1 MTPGIQ
7 AASRP
12 TAAGRSRPFENRV
25 VVITGASAGVG
36 RATAQT
42 LASLGANLALLA
54 RDSDALEATRV
65 EIESTGGR
73 ARAYPVDV
81 ADSEAV
87 LRTAR
92 QVEADFGGIDVWI
105 NNAMVTVFGGFD
117 QVTPEEFRRVT
128 EVTYLGTVH
137 GTRAALNAMRARD
150 RGVIVQVGSGLA
162 YRGIPLQSAYCGA
175 KHAVRGFTD
184 ALRTELLQQRS
195 GIRLTAV
202 HLPAINTPQF
212 DWARTHRDAAPRPVA
227 PVYSPLAAAR
237 AIAHA
242 ALHPAREY
250 WLGGMT
256 PLMILGD
263 AVAPGAVDRLLAR
276 TAVQGQDS
284 GTPVAAERRD
294 NLFAPVGALAR
305 MEGRFSG
312 EVTRAPLR
320 MRDGATR
327 LWAFAALLAL
337 GVAGGALLRRAR
349 LA

>member
-1 MTPGIQ
+1 MLSGNPASLRRR
-7 AASRP
+7 AASRR
-12 TAAGRSRPFENRV
+12 RSLQGQV

-42 LASLGANLALLA
+42 LSLLGADLALLA
-54 RDSDALEATRV
+54 RDGGSLDATRL
-65 EIESTGGR
+65 EIEAMGGR
-73 ARAYPVDV
+73 ARTYPVDV
-81 ADSEAV
+81 ADSAAV
-87 LRTAR
+87 LRVTR
-92 QVEADFGGIDVWI
+92 QVEAELGRIDVWI
-105 NNAMVTVFGGFD
+105 NNAMVTVFGGFQ

-128 EVTYLGTVH
+128 EVTYLGAVH
-137 GTRAALNAMRARD
+137 GTRAALGAMQARN

-162 YRGIPLQSAYCGA
+162 YRGIPLQTAYCGA

-212 DWARTHRDAAPRPVA
+212 DWARTHRKQAPRPVA

-242 ALHPAREY
+242 VRHPAREY

-263 AVAPGAVDRLLAR
+263 AVAPGTVDRILAR

-284 GTPVAAERRD
+284 GAPVRADRRD
-294 NLFAPVGALAR
+294 NLSAPVGALAR
-305 MEGRFSG
+305 MEGSFG
-312 EVTRAPLR
+312 DEVTRAPLR
-320 MRDGATR
+320 VRDGATR
-327 LWAFAALLAL
+327 LLAFVMLLTL
-337 GVAGGALLRRAR
+337 GVAAGALLHRGRA
-349 LA
+349 A